1 MRHKFFIYSLLA
13 LLFIQTSSYA
23 IGALY
28 ARRALTEENASPLWL
43 RTYDADVTIT
53 DQMAVTH
60 ITHIFRNE
68 TNMQLEGL
76 FIFPLPENAVITE
89 LALWENGV
97 RKIGVAM
104 ESKIARQ
111 QYESVVRKS
120 IDPALLE
127 YLGKN
132 VFKLS
137 VFPINPAGQ
146 TDSERKIEITY
157 TELLPYDN
165 GTIRYN
171 FFMKTVNLSS
181 KAIQRASIV
190 MQLTAQNKVLSL
202 SSPTHSNSLIIEN
215 VNDKEYKATYGQ
227 ENAASEKDLVIDYQ
241 LSNVGYALK
250 NATYTPEKSKPMF
263 FDSEGDDSYYLLW
276 ITPPDSVT
284 KPQIIPKNITF
295 VADISSSM
303 AGTRI
308 EQLRIAL
315 SKMVGMLNNEDK
327 FNIIPFST
335 GNYPFKDNLVSAT
348 DSNLKDAQVFIEQLG
363 ESGLTNIEGALKQ
376 ALKSSFEDTLVNVIV
391 FLTDGK
397 PTWPIGST
405 SKSIIDSVSI
415 MNKDSVSIFTFG
427 IGDSIDIGFLRLL
440 ARNNSAFFTQ
450 INADDS
456 IGLVMKNFMEK
467 ISYPLM
473 NNIKID
479 CGGLSRYD
487 IFPRNIPNIYS
498 GSQVVQLG
506 RFRNNGNF
514 TIRCSGNIGAAPVSF
529 SKELS
534 FPETGNNPFV
544 ARMWASEKID
554 YLLEEISIYGES
566 AELKQAVIDL
576 STKYNFI
583 TPYTSMVTT
592 GVIQDKT
599 VKQVN
604 KLKLFCSTQCPLKE
618 NIIITFSIP
627 KLTTPQ
633 MMTLKIF
640 DAKGRVITTLATEM
654 TLGGS
659 YTVEW
664 SGRNGSGKKAAPGF
678 YVAILRVGN
687 EQKMITMSLLK

>member
-1 MRHKFFIYSLLA
+1 MRHKFINLSLLV
-13 LLFIQTSSYA
+13 LLFIQTSSYG

-28 ARRALTEENASPLWL
+28 ARRALSEENATPLWL
-43 RTYDADVTIT
+43 KTYDAEVTIT

-60 ITHIFRNE
+60 ITHVFPNE

-97 RKIGVAM
+97 RKLGVAM
-104 ESKIARQ
+104 ESKTARQ
-111 QYESVVRKS
+111 QYESVVRRS

-165 GTIRYN
+165 GTIKYN
-171 FFMKTVNLSS
+171 FLMKTVNLSS
-181 KAIQRASIV
+181 KAIQRASIA
-190 MQLTAQNKVLSL
+190 MHLTAQNKFLSL
-202 SSPTHSNSLIIEN
+202 SSPTHSNGLIIEKIT
-215 VNDKEYKATYGQ
+215 DKEYKATYGQ
-227 ENAASEKDLVIDYQ
+227 ENATSEKDLTINYQ
-241 LSNVGYALK
+241 LTNADYALK
-250 NATYTPEKSKPMF
+250 NATYTPDISKPMF
-263 FDSEGDDSYYLLW
+263 FDSDGDDSYYLLW
-276 ITPPDSVT
+276 ITPPDSVSKT
-284 KPQIIPKNITF
+284 QIIPKNVTF

-315 SKMVGMLNNEDK
+315 SKMVGMLNNGDN

-335 GNYPFKDNLVSAT
+335 GNYPFKNNLVPAT
-348 DSNLKDAQVFIEQLG
+348 DSNLRDAQSFIEQLG
-363 ESGLTNIEGALKQ
+363 ESGLTNIEGAFKQ
-376 ALKSSFEDTLVNVIV
+376 ALKGTFQDTSVNVIV

-405 SKSIIDSVSI
+405 SANIIDSVDRF
-415 MNKDSVSIFTFG
+415 NKDSVSIFTFG
-427 IGDSIDIGFLRLL
+427 IGDSVDAGFLRLL

-450 INADDS
+450 ITADDS
-456 IGLVMKNFMEK
+456 IGQIMKNFMEK

-473 NNIKID
+473 SDIKID
-479 CGGLSRYD
+479 CDGLNRYD

-498 GSQVVQLG
+498 GNQLVQLG
-506 RFRNNGNF
+506 RFRNTGNF
-514 TIRCSGNIGAAPVSF
+514 TIKCSGNIGAAPVTF
-529 SKELS
+529 SKDLS
-534 FPETGNNPFV
+534 FPETDNNPFV

-576 STKYNFI
+576 STKYNFV

-599 VKQVN
+599 VRHAN
-604 KLKLFCSTQCPLKE
+604 KIKLFCNSQNFLREGTTIK
-618 NIIITFSIP
+618 FSIP
-627 KLTTPQ
+627 KLGFPQ

-640 DAKGRVITTLATEM
+640 DAKGRVIATLVNEM

-659 YTVEW
+659 YAVQW
-664 SGRNGSGKKAAPGF
+664 NGKSGSGKKAAPGF
-678 YVAILRVGN
+678 YLAVLRVGN
-687 EQKMITMSLLK
+687 EQQMITMGLLK